1 MVSFIILPMVPL
13 VANGTIGYIWL
24 TNGSIGLPMVP
35 FGEPVVS
42 SALPLIGTNG
52 ITNGTIGRS
61 TLVEP

>member
-1 MVSFIILPMVPL
+1 MILICSVRGSPNGIIH
-13 VANGTIGYIWL
+13 NF
-24 TNGSIGLPMVP
+24 TNGAIGSQLLP

-52 ITNGTIGRS
+52 ITNGTVGRS